1 MVPIPKNFKIKA
13 KVWLYPGLAGWHFVT
28 LDKELSSEIKKKY
41 PKGFVK
47 VEATLGKTSWQTSLF
62 PHAQSK
68 SYLICIKNAIRKKE
82 GVFEGDKV
90 SLSVKI
96 L

>member
-1 MVPIPKNFKIKA
+1 MALKQKFKVEA

-28 LDKELSSEIKKKY
+28 LDKTLSSEIKKKY

-47 VEATLGKTSWQTSLF
+47 VEVTLSESSWQTSLF
-62 PHAQSK
+62 PHSQSK

-82 GVFEGDKV
+82 GIFEGDEI

>member
-1 MVPIPKNFKIKA
+1 MAPILKKFKIQA
-13 KVWLYPGLAGWHFVT
+13 IVWLYPGLGGWHFVT
-28 LDKELSSEIKKKY
+28 LSKSLSAKIKEKY

-62 PHAQSK
+62 PHSQSK
-68 SYLICIKNAIRKKE
+68 SYLLCIKNAIRKKE
-82 GVFEGDKV
+82 GIFAGEEV
-90 SLSVKI
+90 SVSIKI